1 MVDISVPELVL
12 CVRFRALDRNG
23 SRSGREDGFFRFQF
37 PFFFFLIHTFISFLS
52 GDSIEVE
59 STYLTLESRQ

>member
-37 PFFFFLIHTFISFLS
+37 PFFFFSFIHLFLFCL
-52 GDSIEVE
+52 GTVLKWKA
-59 STYLTLESRQ
+59 LT